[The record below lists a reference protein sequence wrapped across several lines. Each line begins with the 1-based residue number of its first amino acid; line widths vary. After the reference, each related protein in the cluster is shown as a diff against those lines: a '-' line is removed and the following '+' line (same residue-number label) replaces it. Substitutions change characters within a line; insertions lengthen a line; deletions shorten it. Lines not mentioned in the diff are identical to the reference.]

1 VHTGTRLSHFN
12 STNSVYDINNDLDD
26 SVFADTLRLK
36 DTMTALEY
44 ENRQQFLSLYLKN
57 NKYSNTLNSIKLVDA
72 KNRLFN
78 FETNLNNLDDLS
90 ETNSLT
96 SKFNRNNIDLYNY
109 SR

>member
-1 VHTGTRLSHFN
+1 MKNNLNISEYGTLFNSNFENLPHITDNTVHTGTRLSHFN

-57 NKYSNTLNSIKLVDA
+57 NKYSNT
-72 KNRLFN
+72 
-78 FETNLNNLDDLS
+78 
-90 ETNSLT
+90 
-96 SKFNRNNIDLYNY
+96 
-109 SR
+109 